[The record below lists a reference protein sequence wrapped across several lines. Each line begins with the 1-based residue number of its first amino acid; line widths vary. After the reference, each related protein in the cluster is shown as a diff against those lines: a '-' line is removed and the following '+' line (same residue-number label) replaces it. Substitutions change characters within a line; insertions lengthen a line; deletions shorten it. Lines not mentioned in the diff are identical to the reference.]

1 MQSDVNFPL
10 VLCKPTSQI
19 IQPKFNQ
26 CKRFVLHPH
35 FSFIYLTISILGSS
49 TIFRLSL
56 IYTLRFVPSKT
67 LAKLRRLYYNLTGSE
82 AVFDDYCFF
91 NFWCNRCTWIQSFW
105 LCKKAIDKMLKEGK
119 KPKYKLC
126 SFTTGEELPYETVNG
141 YYVF

>member
-1 MQSDVNFPL
+1 MKVN
-10 VLCKPTSQI
+10 KE
-19 IQPKFNQ
+19 
-26 CKRFVLHPH
+26 
-35 FSFIYLTISILGSS
+35 
-49 TIFRLSL
+49 
-56 IYTLRFVPSKT
+56 T

-91 NFWCNRCTWIQSFW
+91 DFWCNRCTWIQSFW

-141 YYVF
+141 YYEF